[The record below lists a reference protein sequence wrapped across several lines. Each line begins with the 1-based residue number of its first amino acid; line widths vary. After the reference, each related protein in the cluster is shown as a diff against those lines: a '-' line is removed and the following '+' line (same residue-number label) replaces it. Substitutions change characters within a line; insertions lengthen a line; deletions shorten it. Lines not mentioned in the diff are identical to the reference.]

1 MQVTQIRWG
10 PSDALP
16 FALCISSLYLDSG
29 SNEQSAAN
37 VSVAFGNVVL
47 ADHGLSLAGTDL
59 GLMPPP
65 QYFYPP
71 SPQADRCRQP
81 AAPVPLAVRF
91 RPQLSDSPLTQAVPQ
106 PVPGIPGSSGAVPLG
121 RSGIVDLG
129 DADGTVSRRLQS

>member
-16 FALCISSLYLDSG
+16 FALCIASLYLDSG

-47 ADHGLSLAGTDL
+47 ADHGLSLPGTDL

-65 QYFYPP
+65 RYFYPP
-71 SPQADRCRQP
+71 SPQADPCRHP
-81 AAPVPLAVRF
+81 APPLPLAVRF
-91 RPQLSDSPLTQAVPQ
+91 RPHLSVSPLTQPLTQ
-106 PVPGIPGSSGAVPLG
+106 PV
-121 RSGIVDLG
+121 
-129 DADGTVSRRLQS
+129 